1 MHPKIFGLVII
12 LGALLAVGIDTSQ
25 LVTLAILVLLLV
37 CAFSLI
43 LRGKWF
49 PQFGGSLIGLLVGP
63 CVVAVVLRILFAQ
76 LNLHFLTNLS
86 LGWTGLLLLAL
97 GLLVAALISYFVVKR
112 RLRFLQEGPAP
123 VTNERQPIYAPRR
136 RELPE
141 E

>member
-1 MHPKIFGLVII
+1 MNPKVLGFIII

-25 LVTLAILVLLLV
+25 LVTLALLVLLLV
-37 CAFSLI
+37 CTFSLI
-43 LRGKWF
+43 VRGKWL
-49 PQFGGSLIGLLVGP
+49 PQFGGSLVGLLVGP
-63 CVVAVVLRILFAQ
+63 CVVAAILRSLFAQ
-76 LNLHFLTNLS
+76 LNLHFLPHLS
-86 LGWTGLLLLAL
+86 LGWTGWLWLAL